1 MALLRLSWC
10 LPLVVSGI
18 ITYRILY
25 IEGYNK
31 KITTSLV
38 VQRVFRITLSRFLFS
53 LIEKHKF
60 ASLRIKS
67 KQILVFF
74 VGRIVNVTCLTF

>member
-25 IEGYNK
+25 IEV

-67 KQILVFF
+67 NQILVFF
-74 VGRIVNVTCLTF
+74 VGRIVNVT

>member
-25 IEGYNK
+25 IEV

-67 KQILVFF
+67 NQILVFF

>member
-10 LPLVVSGI
+10 LPLFVSGI
-18 ITYRILY
+18 ITYRSLY
-25 IEGYNK
+25 IEI

-38 VQRVFRITLSRFLFS
+38 VQRVFRITLLRFLFS

-67 KQILVFF
+67 KQIFVFF
-74 VGRIVNVTCLTF
+74 VGRIVNVTCHTF

>member
-25 IEGYNK
+25 IEV

-67 KQILVFF
+67 NQILVFF
-74 VGRIVNVTCLTF
+74 VGRVVNVTCLTF